1 MSVSAFPYGVVA
13 AAGRVFDFLG
23 GTVNVTGTTHA
34 GLRLNADGSMD
45 QRTANI
51 TYSAKGDWVTPTV
64 TSQEFS
70 VYFSSAGVVGTDA
83 QNTWLQIGNG
93 TAREWWHNNSGLDRA
108 YTIYL
113 SFDNTR
119 SGATIGSFD
128 GSFTGT
134 LSVP

>member
-1 MSVSAFPYGVVA
+1 MTIMMWTATPATETSFTFRSASA
-13 AAGRVFDFLG
+13 N
-23 GTVNVTGTTHA
+23 VNGTTHA

-45 QRTANI
+45 ERTGNI
-51 TYSAKGDWVTPTV
+51 TYSSKGDWVTPTV

-70 VYFSSAGVVGTDA
+70 VYFSSAGVDGTDT
-83 QNTWLQIGNG
+83 QNSWIQIGNG
-93 TAREWWHNNSGLDRA
+93 TAREWWHNNSGLNRA

-119 SGATIGSFD
+119 SGSTIGSFD
-128 GSFTGT
+128 GSFSGT